1 MKITD
6 QKNKKFGSVNL
17 SGLFISE
24 YLPGLGGNALKI
36 YLTLVYYAKHE
47 IKSDEQA
54 IANVLGIDVSYVS
67 AGLIELESKGL
78 ISREGSEIFLPDL
91 IEKHIRDNYTP
102 RTVPRTE
109 ASDDPS
115 HVDRTHLL
123 RAISDRFFGGQ
134 MSQTWYNDIVL
145 WADTYGFCD
154 EVVFMIFQQNKDKPY
169 NRPYMKKV
177 MESFGE
183 RGIRTVE
190 QMNDWTQKRE
200 VYMKVRSKVASNLKI
215 SPLTVYQEKYIEKW
229 FYEYGYGFD
238 VIDLALREAAGM
250 NKPSF
255 NLYDT
260 ILTNWHEL
268 GLENAAAVKAHI
280 AERRKNASSGQAGQ
294 GGNGSGGQGVSSGA
308 RDPKQGSGQGRR
320 TKPGG
325 DFQQRDYDSGF
336 YDNIYG
342 DGQ

>member
-6 QKNKKFGSVNL
+6 QKSKKYVDIDL
-17 SGLFISE
+17 SGLFVSE
-24 YLPGLGGNALKI
+24 YLPGLGGNAVKI
-36 YLTLVYYAKHE
+36 YLTLEYYGRIDVKT
-47 IKSDEQA
+47 DEQA
-54 IANVLGIDVSYVS
+54 LANVLGMDQSCVS

-78 ISREGSEIFLPDL
+78 ISREGNEIFLPDI
-91 IEKHIRDNYTP
+91 IEKHVRDNYSP
-102 RTVPRTE
+102 RTAPRQDN
-109 ASDDPS
+109 SDDPS

-154 EVVFMIFQQNKDKPY
+154 EVIFMIFQQNKDKPL

-177 MESFGE
+177 MEAFGE

-190 QMNDWTQKRE
+190 QMNDWMQTRD
-200 VYMKVRSKVASNLKI
+200 VYIKIRSKVASNLKI
-215 SPLTVYQEKYIEKW
+215 NPLTVYQEKYIEKW

-260 ILTNWHEL
+260 LLTSWHDS
-268 GLENAAAVKAHI
+268 GLENAAAVKAYL
-280 AERRKNASSGQAGQ
+280 AERKKKPASGLAADSGKASSEGGDNARNTGRGRKNTP
-294 GGNGSGGQGVSSGA
+294 GGN
-308 RDPKQGSGQGRR
+308 
-320 TKPGG
+320 
-325 DFQQRDYDSGF
+325 FQQRNYDAGF
-336 YDNIYG
+336 YDSIYG
-342 DGQ
+342 DEQ